1 MERDAST
8 GHPVVGLA
16 ARVLG
21 GLAAAMWLLPL
32 VGALVTGDHT
42 DEGTLAESVGVAV
55 LAGANIVGV
64 LVAFRHPRTGGRLL
78 VVSGV
83 LFSLFALVTAGR
95 NEAFAAAVS
104 GGPFIVSGALFS
116 VASRDDAGS

>member
-1 MERDAST
+1 MERDASP

-32 VGALVTGDHT
+32 VGSLVTGDHT

-64 LVAFRHPRTGGRLL
+64 LVAFRHPRIGGRLL
-78 VVSGV
+78 LVSGV